1 MFATTDSPKPSDLLS
16 TFEYQIVKEFISGSA
31 IHQGL
36 FNTAVRIVSDVE
48 PQAGG
53 EVSYPIHENLNW
65 RLTRF
70 GHQARTSQR
79 AALLL
84 NENGSC
90 WQAKLEL
97 PLFDSKKGKLRKYES
112 PAGAGAI
119 AYLPPLDLETRRQ
132 IGQRYGVHVP
142 ELGSF
147 WDWLA
152 DHPEIPILITE
163 GGKKALA
170 ALSQGYVAIAL
181 FGHSSGYRVKD
192 LLGHPLPPE
201 IIPDLKRFISA
212 QRIIFLA
219 FDQDEIP
226 KTRQSVSRS
235 LSRFS
240 RLIEATGASP
250 MIARWDGQNGRCKG
264 IDDLL
269 VNAGAAAL
277 AAAVEGAQS
286 YSEWQIWQHFDG
298 HLTYAPDLQIQL
310 PDLSN
315 LLPTAVP
322 QTGLVAI
329 ASAKGTGKT
338 KLISR
343 LVDGGGRSLL
353 LGHRISLTRNLC
365 HRLGLDYRGDLDK
378 VMGQFITGSA
388 YALRIGSCVDSLLA
402 LNPTQFYGCDLVIDE
417 VVQVVRHLLT
427 SSTCRQDGK
436 LPALLARLRDLMRAA
451 RRVIVADADLDN
463 ATLNYLRELRGDGE
477 RVYLVRN
484 DLQQPGYPVR
494 FLQAPDASTIIAELQ
509 KDLLAGERIFIATD
523 SRRGS
528 NMLRRLLEK
537 IEILKQRVLILNAE
551 TSGGDVERAF
561 IENPDQELNHYD
573 VVVASPSMAT
583 GVSIER
589 PDHFTKVYGIFWG
602 GSGTDA
608 DLAQSLA
615 RVRAPVPRVIWCAH
629 RGSNFSTLTRS
640 TNPLQLRTQLKQRTD
655 GVAQVLRSQLREDTV
670 KNFQT
675 LDWQDPHFLL
685 WSQIEA
691 ERNWS
696 MANLRDAL
704 RVRLTRE
711 GHQLSL
717 VDLESKPVVK
727 ELLKNIRAEL
737 RVSHAEAIVGANI
750 IDSHTVGVLLNQ
762 ENLSPEQRR
771 ELQRYV
777 LCDFYAL
784 EPSTLTSQVVLE
796 DNDGRRRREL
806 VALEAQIYPG
816 LAVSKDLQAI
826 DRQMAWQQG
835 LIPWDIP
842 TAELRRR
849 MRELVGLHDFLNPDR
864 EWTALELQPYAVQAR
879 AHAEQIKVALGFSIS
894 GKISDTQIIHQL
906 LAQLGLKVEFRW
918 SRSYPGQQGVKIR
931 VYRLQR
937 GSWHTSQTVLSRRE
951 QRRACLDNSEGG
963 GGSPPE
969 FICLDTIEEGGDPPP
984 PLWKEP
990 KESLNINVQNLGN

>member
-16 TFEYQIVKEFISGSA
+16 TFEYQIVKEFIYGSA

-53 EVSYPIHENLNW
+53 EISYPIHENLNW

-192 LLGHPLPPE
+192 LLGHPLPHE

-235 LSRFS
+235 VSRFS

-264 IDDLL
+264 IDDLI
-269 VNAGAAAL
+269 VNIGAAAL

-286 YSEWQIWQHFDG
+286 YSEWQILQHFEG
-298 HLTYAPDLQIQL
+298 QLTYAPDLQIQL

-338 KLISR
+338 KFVSR
-343 LVDGGGRSLL
+343 LVQGEGKSLL

-378 VMGQFITGSA
+378 VLGQFITGSA
-388 YALRIGSCVDSLLA
+388 YTLRVGSCVDSLLA

-417 VVQVVRHLLT
+417 VVQVMRHLLT
-427 SSTCRQDGK
+427 SSTCRQEGK
-436 LPALLARLRDLMRAA
+436 LPALLARLRDLVRAA

-477 RVYLVRN
+477 RVFLIRN
-484 DLQQPGYPVR
+484 DLQQQGYPAQ
-494 FLQAPDASTIIAELQ
+494 FLQAPDASAIITELQ
-509 KDLLAGERIFIATD
+509 KDILAGERVFVATD

-528 NMLRRLLEK
+528 NMLRRLLDQFDH
-537 IEILKQRVLILNAE
+537 LDGRVLILNAE
-551 TSGGDVERAF
+551 TSGGEIERAF
-561 IENPDQELNHYD
+561 IENPDQELGHYD
-573 VVVASPSMAT
+573 VVVASPSLAT

-589 PDHFTKVYGIFWG
+589 NDYFDKVYGIFWG

-615 RVRAPVPRVIWCAH
+615 RVRATVPRVIWCAQ
-629 RGSNFSTLTRS
+629 RGNNFSALSSS

-655 GVAQVLRSQLREDTV
+655 GVAQVLRTQLREDV
-670 KNFQT
+670 VGGLKT
-675 LDWQDPHFLL
+675 LNWQSDPHLSL
-685 WSQIEA
+685 WSRIEA
-691 ERNWS
+691 ERNWA

-704 RVRLTRE
+704 RVRLIRE
-711 GHQLSL
+711 GHPVSL
-717 VDLESKPVVK
+717 HDLDSKPVLK
-727 ELLKNIRAEL
+727 ERMKMIRAEL
-737 RVSHAEAIVGANI
+737 RQAHAQAIVGANI
-750 IDSHTVGVLLNQ
+750 IESRMVGLLLNQ

-771 ELQRYV
+771 ELQRYN

-784 EPSTLTSQVVLE
+784 EPTTLTAQAVLD

-806 VALEAQIYPG
+806 LALEGQLHPET
-816 LAVSKDLQAI
+816 AVASDLQTI

-835 LIPWDIP
+835 LVAWGLPA
-842 TAELRRR
+842 AELRRR
-849 MRELVGLHDFLNPDR
+849 VRQLIGLDHFLNPTL
-864 EWTALELQPYAVQAR
+864 EWTALELLPFAARAR
-879 AHAEQIKVALGFSIS
+879 AHTEQIKVALGFSIS
-894 GKISDTQIIHQL
+894 EKIADTQIIHQL
-906 LAQLGLKVEFRW
+906 LAQLGIKVEFRW
-918 SRSYPGQQGVKIR
+918 SRVYPGQEGVKIR
-931 VYRLQR
+931 VYRVNTA
-937 GSWHTSQTVLSRRE
+937 SWQASQAVLARRE
-951 QRRACLDNSEGG
+951 ARRAPAGSPAGG
-963 GGSPPE
+963 GGSPQE
-969 FICLDTIEEGGDPPP
+969 FISLNIKDNGGDPLQAHSSSPP
-984 PLWKEP
+984 
-990 KESLNINVQNLGN
+990 